1 MMGLP
6 PSERDND
13 MCQAAT
19 TKIQAIFRAAMQR
32 RTVSEAAATVA
43 IVVTEG
49 FGDLI
54 GRNDIRHVLNDLQMQ
69 KRRLEEKIEN
79 LEQSMYY
86 AKATRQK
93 EIRNVTK
100 LGRKKVRE
108 IEEQIKLL
116 KEPKAPGGGDLDFSG
131 LERQAWQMQA
141 MNKERA
147 AAEPAGDQS
156 GSPPSRRK
164 LVDRADAMVFW
175 NTISSFWTDLL
186 PSEVDR
192 RLDPDN
198 VPPPPPPRVVLRLR
212 VQGVQG
218 HQLGA
223 PGATGS
229 FVINEVP
236 FRVSLSRPGSAAR
249 GATPAVAALGAT
261 QAAAEPT
268 GNAQAPAAVS
278 TGSLCVTASLTVQP
292 ATSTVDER
300 RDAMASRLSSSRL
313 SSRLQTAIQTVS
325 RLQTP
330 RSPSGLP
337 RSGEGS
343 RHGERGDGSR
353 GAQHGALVT
362 GSTSQAIPAARGV
375 DARGDASE
383 EGAQVE
389 APVGAPAFVRRAVLD
404 LEEERGVLLAEQKR
418 ELEDELVVDV
428 KQRYEDGATKRRQ
441 QVDGVSGSRRKTRVR
456 GDTLDEVE
464 GGVLRVLEEELLEE
478 ERSQG
483 IAKVYDSLDADASNR
498 SLDAVRATYVHA
510 VMNTG
515 DHGQMQHHLARSLL
529 LDIRLPWYQVCAA
542 DVRVA
547 KNLLAKVMLQ
557 RKMALA
563 VAHSLRMGKEQGS
576 RRKQA
581 SNAEKLE
588 ALMHYAAMLDYMKDL
603 LAGKLRKM
611 RFALIRRAIRAC
623 VERRREDLS
632 RPECIRAA
640 TSIQKYYRTYRVRRL
655 LDLCAALQQQDRDL
669 KARLEHQRQVRQR
682 LGKGF
687 QRMLRACKCSPRRL
701 APFSTGAPAAR
712 EGLSTERVHDADHRY
727 LQVRMRDHDP
737 ATDEIHMG
745 DAGDRGRGGQ
755 AARNVAA
762 HPAAVPL
769 QPRAHAQTAAAA
781 APRGA
786 RRGLHGGARGPPAR
800 GQGETQA
807 RPRPGERR
815 IDGGWSGERLRDGGW
830 SGKRLRR
837 YG

>member
-6 PSERDND
+6 PSD

-69 KRRLEEKIEN
+69 KRRLEEKIET

-100 LGRKKVRE
+100 LGRKK
-108 IEEQIKLL
+108 
-116 KEPKAPGGGDLDFSG
+116 
-131 LERQAWQMQA
+131 
-141 MNKERA
+141 
-147 AAEPAGDQS
+147 
-156 GSPPSRRK
+156 
-164 LVDRADAMVFW
+164 
-175 NTISSFWTDLL
+175 
-186 PSEVDR
+186 
-192 RLDPDN
+192 
-198 VPPPPPPRVVLRLR
+198 
-212 VQGVQG
+212 
-218 HQLGA
+218 
-223 PGATGS
+223 
-229 FVINEVP
+229 
-236 FRVSLSRPGSAAR
+236 
-249 GATPAVAALGAT
+249 
-261 QAAAEPT
+261 
-268 GNAQAPAAVS
+268 
-278 TGSLCVTASLTVQP
+278 
-292 ATSTVDER
+292 
-300 RDAMASRLSSSRL
+300 
-313 SSRLQTAIQTVS
+313 
-325 RLQTP
+325 
-330 RSPSGLP
+330 
-337 RSGEGS
+337 
-343 RHGERGDGSR
+343 
-353 GAQHGALVT
+353 
-362 GSTSQAIPAARGV
+362 
-375 DARGDASE
+375 
-383 EGAQVE
+383 
-389 APVGAPAFVRRAVLD
+389 
-404 LEEERGVLLAEQKR
+404 KR

-464 GGVLRVLEEELLEE
+464 GGALRVLEKELLEE
-478 ERSQG
+478 ERYQG

-510 VMNTG
+510 VMNTE

-557 RKMALA
+557 RKMASA

-640 TSIQKYYRTYRVRRL
+640 TIIQKYYRTYRVRRL

-687 QRMLRACKCSPRRL
+687 QRSVSTMQIIDTSKSACAIMIQRQMRFIWEMREIEVEAAKQLEMSQRIQRQYRSNRAHMRKRQQQQRLEARDAAYMAELAVHQREVKAKRKRARVLASPSRTARKLLRL
-701 APFSTGAPAAR
+701 ATKLGVHLDPSQPADTLEESSSGSTVLSSSARSRAMGTGTGAHATATRKLASLWMDGGMRAARAKLDRASLARWRAQHAAYARGHGLRRELVGALREAQAQRERRAEREANEKAHRMRLWKLEDEAAFAIQGAWRGLITRRDEAVQNKVLKTVVLLRQRVARSMDASHQISEKERVARQARLRRTRARSSARLANSPEGREKAAREAEAEALQAERVAQAKLDAQFEWTRGKGLEEVGQALGTGLGALIESLNMHGGQFGAPAPSATA
-712 EGLSTERVHDADHRY
+712 STDDAK
-727 LQVRMRDHDP
+727 
-737 ATDEIHMG
+737 TS
-745 DAGDRGRGGQ
+745 
-755 AARNVAA
+755 VASSSSA
-762 HPAAVPL
+762 
-769 QPRAHAQTAAAA
+769 QPRDAASPASRRLPPSRYPSRVSPSLLQGTAASN
-781 APRGA
+781 
-786 RRGLHGGARGPPAR
+786 RRVKH
-800 GQGETQA
+800 
-807 RPRPGERR
+807 
-815 IDGGWSGERLRDGGW
+815 
-830 SGKRLRR
+830 
-837 YG
+837 